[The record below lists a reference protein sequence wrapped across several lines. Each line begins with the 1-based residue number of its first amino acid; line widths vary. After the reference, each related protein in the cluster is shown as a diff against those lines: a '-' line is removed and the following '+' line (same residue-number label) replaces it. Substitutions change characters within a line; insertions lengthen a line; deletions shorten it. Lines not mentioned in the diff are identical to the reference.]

1 MNTIKLFMWGY
12 QHYFQTSVECAAES
26 IFTYLD
32 KRLRPKVLLIGVLYE
47 EKENS
52 YPICLQPEDCGYY
65 PEQFLKINDTAVY
78 LESTDEDN
86 QILHSHPIAQE
97 RHERYIHNKSIKS
110 AIESIL
116 SELDKESDTVS
127 FCSMP
132 IAVNGYMVC
141 TVLQLSREVLD
152 FHYSLTNRIAD
163 GRFNIDTSLINATV
177 NVFLSACSKALTEP
191 DPGSNLNVIERG
203 TEELIR
209 SAGKN
214 LMYTP
219 ACTGQ
224 EFTGLHGFFDACN
237 MISSLKYEGE
247 EGIGKMV
254 VSRRG
259 HSNVNIA
266 LSLILPVRITEYRAV
281 RKLLELSSER
291 FCLLSDSGY
300 IYGFGQIEGYYNE
313 KEEDL
318 FIINFTKHYTW
329 ELIHAGNVL
338 MSVAYAQPQLPKQRM
353 DETKFKSDVC
363 RIFKNISVDSLEVL
377 WALVL
382 KATEQKHGTM
392 VVVSTGA
399 REEANRLA
407 KQCTLIEP
415 IRLTSE
421 IMQQVTGIDGAVL
434 LGPDCICYAIG
445 VILDGLASNKGT
457 PSRGAR
463 YNSAIRY
470 VESSSYSCL
479 AIVISEDGSIDLIPN
494 LMPQIHRSE
503 ILDAIFK
510 LKAIRNSSEINIKEF
525 NGLMKWFQDHK
536 FYLIK
541 DYCDEINELRKEIE
555 EKMSDVNMRI
565 VYYDFIPNDEMNKTY
580 FYEES

>member
-12 QHYFQTSVECAAES
+12 QHIFQISVQVAAES

-32 KRLRPKVLLIGVLYE
+32 KRLRPKVFLIGVLYE

-65 PEQFLKINDTAVY
+65 PEQFLKINDTAAY
-78 LESTDEDN
+78 LESTDEDSK
-86 QILHSHPIAQE
+86 IFHSDPIAEE
-97 RHERYIHNKSIKS
+97 RYKHYIHNKSIKS
-110 AIESIL
+110 AIENIL
-116 SELDKESDTVS
+116 SELDKESDIMS

-132 IAVNGYMVC
+132 IAVEGYMVC
-141 TVLQLSREVLD
+141 TVLQLSHEVLD

-163 GRFNIDTSLINATV
+163 GRFNIYTSLINATV
-177 NVFLSACSKALTEP
+177 NVFLDACSKALKEP
-191 DPGSNLNVIERG
+191 NPGINFNVIERG
-203 TEELIR
+203 AEEMIR
-209 SAGKN
+209 LAGKN

-219 ACTGQ
+219 AYAGH
-224 EFTGLHGFFDACN
+224 EITGLHGLFDACN
-237 MISSLKYEGE
+237 IISSLMYEGE

-259 HSNVNIA
+259 HPNVNIA

-300 IYGFGQIEGYYNE
+300 IYGFGQINGCYNE
-313 KEEDL
+313 KAEDL

-338 MSVAYAQPQLPKQRM
+338 MNVAYAQPQLPKQRM

-363 RIFKNISVDSLEVL
+363 RIFKNISVHGLEAL
-377 WALVL
+377 WSLVL

-399 REEANRLA
+399 KEEANRLA
-407 KQCTLIEP
+407 KQCTLIAP
-415 IRLTSE
+415 ALLTSE
-421 IMQQVTGIDGAVL
+421 IMQQITGIDGAVL

-445 VILDGLASNKGT
+445 VILDGLASDKGT

-470 VESSSYSCL
+470 VESSKHPCL
-479 AIVISEDGSIDLIPN
+479 AIVISEDGTIDLIPN
-494 LMPQIHRSE
+494 LIPQIHRSE
-503 ILDAIFK
+503 IINAIINFK
-510 LKAIRNSSEINIKEF
+510 AVRNSSEINVKEF

-555 EKMSDVNMRI
+555 EKMSDDNLRI
-565 VYYDFIPNDEMNKTY
+565 VYDDFIPDGEMNKTY